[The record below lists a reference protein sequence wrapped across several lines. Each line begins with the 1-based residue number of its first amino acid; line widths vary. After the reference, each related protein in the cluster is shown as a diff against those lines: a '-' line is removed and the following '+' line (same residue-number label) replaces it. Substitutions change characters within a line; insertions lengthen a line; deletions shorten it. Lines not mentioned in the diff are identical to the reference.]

1 MYYQLQIS
9 GIPLINV
16 ICQVSHPKTLVWSN
30 VILLL
35 IAQKLQLWS
44 MIVNLCKVNGSNLGR
59 VVKLFPNGQDA
70 VSLKLKRLTWP
81 SWPSCPCWP
90 SWPSWPIPTCANCWS
105 KLPAEKRLK
114 EEEEKINC
122 IWRPIYMWNRCE
134 CHLRTML
141 LGGGETNEDLL
152 KREKEA

>member
-1 MYYQLQIS
+1 MLFVKCRTQ
-9 GIPLINV
+9 
-16 ICQVSHPKTLVWSN
+16 KTLVWSN

-44 MIVNLCKVNGSNLGR
+44 MIVNLCKVNGSKLGR
-59 VVKLFPNGQDA
+59 LVKLFPNGQDA

-114 EEEEKINC
+114 EDEDKINC
-122 IWRPIYMWNRCE
+122 IWRPRYMWNQCE

-152 KREKEA
+152 NKREKEA